1 MKKIISIIILAVLF
15 LAIKP
20 GLTAADSPVVS
31 DSGRLIEARNDNN
44 FDYRVFL
51 LKNYLESHNSPL
63 AESSKDFVAYADKY
77 NLDWRFVPAITGV
90 ESTFGKRIPRNSYN
104 AYGWANGNYYFKSWP
119 ESIEIVS
126 KTLREKYI
134 DNGADSINKI
144 ARIYAPP
151 SPDWSWKVKWFMSEI
166 DNIPLAF
173 TL

>member
-1 MKKIISIIILAVLF
+1 MKKIISIIILTVLF
-15 LAIKP
+15 LTIKP
-20 GLTAADSPVVS
+20 GLATADSLVVS

-51 LKNYLESHNSPL
+51 LKNYLEKHNSPL
-63 AESSKDFVAYADKY
+63 AESSEDFIACADKY
-77 NLDWRFVPAITGV
+77 NIDWRFVPAISGV
-90 ESTFGKRIPRNSYN
+90 ESTFGKRIPRNSFN

-119 ESIEIVS
+119 DSIEIVS

-134 DNGADSINKI
+134 DNGANSIDEI

-151 SPDWSWKVKWFMSEI
+151 SSDWSWKVKWFMNEI
-166 DNIPLAF
+166 DPMPLAF